1 MRSVGELTVTERSE
15 EDWASAW
22 KEHYRPFRASER
34 FVIRPPWFDYIAK
47 ANDIVLVLD
56 PGMAFGTGMHPTTRL
71 SLLQIEKFVK
81 SGQSLLDVGTGSGI
95 LALAAAR
102 MGACPIDAVDVEP
115 MSIRVARSNLDLN
128 NAGDAIHLAIGSAD
142 WATSQARKYEVVVAN
157 IIARILISM
166 AADLRATMVPGGVLL
181 MSGII
186 EPKESETR
194 AAFEDLDL
202 EFLERNQT
210 EDWISLAY
218 RAPG

>member
-22 KEHYRPFRASER
+22 KEHYRPFRVSER

-47 ANDIVLVLD
+47 ANDLVLVLD

-81 SGQSLLDVGTGSGI
+81 QGQSMFDVGTGSGI

-102 MGACPIDAVDVEP
+102 IGACSIDAVDTEP
-115 MSIRVARSNLDLN
+115 MAIRVARNNLELN
-128 NAGDAIHLAIGSAD
+128 DAGDAIQLAIGSAG
-142 WATSQARKYEVVVAN
+142 WATSQARKYEIVVAN
-157 IIARILISM
+157 IIARVLISI
-166 AADLRATMVPGGVLL
+166 AADLRDTMVPGGKLL

-186 EPKESETR
+186 EPKEMETR
-194 AAFEDLDL
+194 AAFGALDL
-202 EFLERNQT
+202 ELLERNQS